1 MSPNVNIKGL
11 DPKRLTF
18 NKVITVTGEAQVTK
32 VLFDR
37 ASEGDMCAITCNHYN
52 GVTSKWSD
60 FEVSLQPFENFCMF
74 FTGCSSQW
82 PLPSQTVT
90 LIVGQSRYELK
101 QTQPET
107 LGYYLPLAARKA
119 IAREES
125 PLAIE
130 IAGVK
135 MPIYR
140 IGEQNRSL
148 LRSVVNQEDELDT
161 ASPVVARSKA
171 ERLSELRI
179 LLEAKQISKAEYD
192 TARAKILAD

>member
-1 MSPNVNIKGL
+1 M
-11 DPKRLTF
+11 
-18 NKVITVTGEAQVTK
+18 
-32 VLFDR
+32 
-37 ASEGDMCAITCNHYN
+37 
-52 GVTSKWSD
+52 
-60 FEVSLQPFENFCMF
+60 
-74 FTGCSSQW
+74 
-82 PLPSQTVT
+82 
-90 LIVGQSRYELK
+90 
-101 QTQPET
+101 
-107 LGYYLPLAARKA
+107 
-119 IAREES
+119 
-125 PLAIE
+125 AIE